1 MSAAAGKPKGEKP
14 KTEKPKA
21 ISTDEIDF
29 KALLTFPENIGWRDH
44 VIGCGIAAIYA
55 GILIVTARTLGF
67 ARDEG
72 FYFSAGSSYARW
84 VEMLMHETSRALEK
98 STVDSVWGQNHEH
111 PALMKTLF
119 GLSHLW
125 FHEKWELFS
134 DASTSFRFP
143 GMAMSG
149 MALWV
154 TYLFGARVFSRRAG
168 FIAAVL
174 LGSMPQ
180 VFYNAHL
187 ACFDAP
193 IMAMWLLAVYIYFRS
208 VKEGGLWWAIA
219 CGVVYGLTLDTKH
232 NAWILPAVFVPHAF
246 FVQRKAIAKNLV
258 LGRLIVPTNLVT
270 MAILGPLV
278 CVALWP
284 WLWSDTAARVQEWFN
299 FHLHHT
305 YYNMEFLGKNYYDA
319 PSPRAYMPL
328 LIVASV
334 SAITLVL
341 FFIGAFD
348 RLRVLFFRFVTL
360 VPKSKNEES
369 TATTLPSSG
378 TPTHSAALSAADAD
392 KSEADILLFLAFAA
406 PLAVFLLPATPIFGG
421 TKHWLPAYP
430 FLAMFAGRGFDII
443 ADKTDVAISRY
454 AKAIPR
460 RELIHGALIACVLI
474 APIAET
480 AHSHP
485 FGLSAYV
492 PTIGGTAGGADL
504 GLNRQFWGYT
514 TQSTDAWF
522 EKNGRPGARVF
533 ILDTTGEAWSRMQ
546 EEGRMRKDLRA
557 VGSPSEADFSLVQHE
572 LHMNEVDYQIW
583 EAYGHTDPAYVLAH
597 DGVPMVSIYKRG
609 K

>member
-1 MSAAAGKPKGEKP
+1 MSAP
-14 KTEKPKA
+14 TEKPKA
-21 ISTDEIDF
+21 PTAKAPGAKTVAELTEEIDW
-29 KALLTFPENIGWRDH
+29 KTLLTLPKTIGWRDH
-44 VIGCGIAAIYA
+44 VVGGAIAVIYV

-84 VEMLMHETSRALEK
+84 VEMLFHETSRALEK
-98 STVDSVWGQNHEH
+98 STVDGVWNQNHEH
-111 PALMKTLF
+111 PSLMKTLF

-125 FHEKWELFS
+125 FHEKWELFQ

-174 LGSMPQ
+174 LGAMPQ

-219 CGVVYGLTLDTKH
+219 CGIVYGLTLDTKH

-246 FVQRKAIAKNLV
+246 FVQRKAIAKNLA

-278 CVALWP
+278 TIALWP

-319 PSPRAYMPL
+319 PSPRSYMPVM
-328 LIVASV
+328 IVATV
-334 SAITLVL
+334 PGITLIL
-341 FFIGAFD
+341 FFVGAFD

-360 VPKSKNEES
+360 IPKDE
-369 TATTLPSSG
+369 ATTLRSEGVKKPA
-378 TPTHSAALSAADAD
+378 TDD
-392 KSEADILLFLAFAA
+392 KVEADILLFLALCA

-430 FLAMFAGRGFDII
+430 FLAMLAGHGFDMV
-443 ADKTDVAISRY
+443 ADKAELAITASKFS
-454 AKAIPR
+454 AH
-460 RELIHGALIACVLI
+460 RELIQGALIASVLI

-492 PTIGGTAGGADL
+492 PTIGGTAGSADL
-504 GLNRQFWGYT
+504 GLNRQFWGFT

-557 VGSPSEADFSLVQHE
+557 VGAPSEADFSLVQHE

-583 EAYGHTDPAYVLAH
+583 EAYGHTNPAYVLDH
-597 DGVPMVSIYKRG
+597 DGVPIISIYSRK
-609 K
+609 

>member
-1 MSAAAGKPKGEKP
+1 MSATAGKSKGEKP
-14 KTEKPKA
+14 KAKVA
-21 ISTDEIDF
+21 ADEVDW
-29 KALLTFPENIGWRDH
+29 KALLTLPKTVGWRDH
-44 VIGCGIAAIYA
+44 VIGAAIAVIYV

-84 VEMLMHETSRALEK
+84 VEMLVHDTSRALEK
-98 STVDSVWGQNHEH
+98 STVDAVWNQNHEH
-111 PALMKTLF
+111 PSLMKLLF

-125 FHEKWELFS
+125 LHEKWELFQ

-168 FIAAVL
+168 VIAAIL
-174 LGSMPQ
+174 LGAMPQ
-180 VFYNAHL
+180 LFYNAHL

-208 VKEGGLWWAIA
+208 VKEGGLWWAVA

-246 FVQRKAIAKNLV
+246 FVQRKAIAKNLA

-278 CVALWP
+278 TIALWP
-284 WLWSDTAARVQEWFN
+284 WLWSDTAARVQEWLN

-319 PSPRAYMPL
+319 PSPRAYMPV

-334 SAITLVL
+334 SAVTLVL
-341 FFIGAFD
+341 FFVGAFD

-360 VPKSKNEES
+360 IPKSDD
-369 TATTLPSSG
+369 TATTLPSEG
-378 TPTHSAALSAADAD
+378 IHKPATDD
-392 KSEADILLFLAFAA
+392 KVESDILLFLALCA

-430 FLAMFAGRGFDII
+430 FLAMFAGHGFDMV
-443 ADKTDVAISRY
+443 ADKAESAITLSKF
-454 AKAIPR
+454 ATH
-460 RELIHGALIACVLI
+460 RELLQGALIASVLI

-492 PTIGGTAGGADL
+492 ATVGGTAGGADL

-514 TQSTDAWF
+514 TQSTDPWF
-522 EKNGRPGARVF
+522 EENGRPGARVF

-557 VGSPSEADFSLVQHE
+557 VGAPSEADFSLVQHE

-583 EAYGHTDPAYVLAH
+583 EAYGHTNPAYVLAH
-597 DGVPMVSIYKRG
+597 DGVPMVSIYSRK
-609 K
+609 

>member
-1 MSAAAGKPKGEKP
+1 MSAGSDKAKQTTAKVAAE
-14 KTEKPKA
+14 
-21 ISTDEIDF
+21 EIDW
-29 KALLTFPENIGWRDH
+29 KALLTFPEKVGWRDH
-44 VIGCGIAAIYA
+44 VIGFAIAAIYA

-84 VEMLMHETSRALEK
+84 VEMLFHETSRALEK

-111 PALMKTLF
+111 PSLMKTLF

-125 FHEKWELFS
+125 LHEKWELFQ

-143 GMAMSG
+143 GMAISG

-174 LGSMPQ
+174 LGTMPQ

-246 FVQRKAIAKNLV
+246 FVQRKAIAKNLA

-278 CVALWP
+278 TIALWP

-319 PSPRAYMPL
+319 PSPRAYMPVM
-328 LIVASV
+328 IVATV
-334 SAITLVL
+334 PAITLVL
-341 FFIGAFD
+341 FFVGAFD
-348 RLRVLFFRFVTL
+348 RLRVMFFRFVTI
-360 VPKSKNEES
+360 VKTED
-369 TATTLPSSG
+369 TATTLPSEG
-378 TPTHSAALSAADAD
+378 TKKPATDD
-392 KSEADILLFLAFAA
+392 KAEADILLFLALCA

-430 FLAMFAGRGFDII
+430 FLAMLAGHGFDMV
-443 ADKTDVAISRY
+443 ADKADRAISSS
-454 AKAIPR
+454 AKALSR
-460 RELIHGALIACVLI
+460 RELIQGALIACVLI

-492 PTIGGTAGGADL
+492 PTIGGTAGAADL
-504 GLNRQFWGYT
+504 GLNRQFWGFT

-583 EAYGHTDPAYVLAH
+583 AAYGHTNPAYVLAH
-597 DGVPMVSIYKRG
+597 DGVPIISIYKR

>member
-1 MSAAAGKPKGEKP
+1 MSAKTEKP

-21 ISTDEIDF
+21 KTADEINWRE
-29 KALLTFPENIGWRDH
+29 LLTFPEKIGWRDH
-44 VIGCGIAAIYA
+44 VVGGLIAAIYA

-84 VEMLMHETSRALEK
+84 VEMLFHETSRALEK

-111 PALMKTLF
+111 PSLMKTLF

-125 FHEKWELFS
+125 LHEKWELFQ
-134 DASTSFRFP
+134 DASTAFRFP
-143 GMAMSG
+143 GMAISG

-174 LGSMPQ
+174 LGAMPQ

-208 VKEGGLWWAIA
+208 VKEGGLWWAVA

-246 FVQRKAIAKNLV
+246 FVQRKAIAKNLA

-278 CVALWP
+278 TVALWP

-319 PSPRAYMPL
+319 PSPRTYMPVM
-328 LIVASV
+328 IVATV
-334 SAITLVL
+334 PAITLIL
-341 FFIGAFD
+341 FLVGAFD
-348 RLRVLFFRFVTL
+348 RLRVMFFRFVTL
-360 VPKSKNEES
+360 VPKTGKKDDETGTEGNLSH
-369 TATTLPSSG
+369 TATTLRSSG
-378 TPTHSAALSAADAD
+378 TKPASNDD
-392 KSEADILLFLAFAA
+392 KPEADILLFLALCA

-430 FLAMFAGRGFDII
+430 FLAMFAGHGFDMV
-443 ADKTDVAISRY
+443 ADKAESAITLSKFS
-454 AKAIPR
+454 AQ
-460 RELIHGALIACVLI
+460 RELFQGALIASVLI

-492 PTIGGTAGGADL
+492 PTIGGTAGSADL
-504 GLNRQFWGYT
+504 GLNRQFWGFT

-597 DGVPMVSIYKRG
+597 DGVPIISIYKRG

>member
-1 MSAAAGKPKGEKP
+1 MSA

-21 ISTDEIDF
+21 LAT
-29 KALLTFPENIGWRDH
+29 KAAAEEVDWKELLTFPEKIGWRDH
-44 VIGCGIAAIYA
+44 VVGFSIAAIYA
-55 GILIVTARTLGF
+55 AILIVTARTLGF

-84 VEMLMHETSRALEK
+84 VEMLFHETSRALER
-98 STVDSVWGQNHEH
+98 STVDGVWGQNHEH
-111 PALMKTLF
+111 PSLMKLLF

-125 FHEKWELFS
+125 LHEKWGLFQ
-134 DASTSFRFP
+134 DASTAFRFP

-174 LGSMPQ
+174 LGAMPQ
-180 VFYNAHL
+180 LFYNAHL

-193 IMAMWLLAVYIYFRS
+193 IMAMWLFAVYIYFRS

-219 CGVVYGLTLDTKH
+219 FGVAYGLTLDTKH
-232 NAWILPAVFVPHAF
+232 NAWILPAVFIPHAF

-258 LGRLIVPTNLVT
+258 LGRVIVPTNLVT

-278 CVALWP
+278 TFALWP

-319 PSPRAYMPL
+319 PSPRAYMPV

-334 SAITLVL
+334 SGITLVL

-348 RLRVLFFRFVTL
+348 RLRAMFFRFVTI
-360 VPKSKNEES
+360 VEKDGD
-369 TATTLPSSG
+369 TATTLPSEGNKS
-378 TPTHSAALSAADAD
+378 PIVED
-392 KSEADILLFLAFAA
+392 KTEADILLFLALCA
-406 PLAVFLLPATPIFGG
+406 PLAVFLIPTTPIFGG

-430 FLAMFAGRGFDII
+430 FLAMLAGHGFDMV
-443 ADKTDVAISRY
+443 ADKADSAISRY
-454 AKAIPR
+454 TKAIPR

-514 TQSTDAWF
+514 TQSTDPWF

-597 DGVPMVSIYKRG
+597 DGVPIISIYKR
-609 K
+609 